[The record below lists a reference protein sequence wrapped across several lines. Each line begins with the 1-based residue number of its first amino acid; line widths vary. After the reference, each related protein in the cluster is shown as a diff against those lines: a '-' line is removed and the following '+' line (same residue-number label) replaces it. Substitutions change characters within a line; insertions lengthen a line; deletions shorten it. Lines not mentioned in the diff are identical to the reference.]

1 MPLELTAFSGMAET
15 EQPSAPDHRGGRT
28 AVGTG
33 DGLLGL
39 DEEVRAS
46 VPGPAALGVLGA
58 DGPLLAVGDDGDA
71 GGRQSLREQV
81 VHGRSR
87 APLAQRQVVLIR
99 AALVAVPLD
108 EHEVIAPRLQP
119 RGIGIEGL
127 GILGADV
134 GLVEVEVDVLEIL
147 VFGELRRP
155 RGGSGSRRWR
165 DRGRRR
171 RRRGRRPGRGRGRRR
186 RGADGNGTLRASG
199 QQQCDGQHQDNGRSR
214 SRRRAHCVASSQ
226 RVRVRSAGMPGRLGH
241 LNGTHRT
248 SCYFAKA
255 APEARLPPWWE
266 TGTWSTMW
274 PPWCSAPPRGGEE
287 QAMSYDLV
295 IKNGWVVDG
304 SGLPRYR
311 GDVGVIAGRI
321 AAIGRIRESAREVID
336 AEGRVV
342 APGFVDGHTHMDAQI
357 FWDPLGTSSCW
368 HGITSVVMGNCGFT
382 LAPCAKADR
391 HLVIRNLERAEDIAG
406 EAMEAGID
414 WRWTT
419 FPEFLDTLDSLP
431 KGINY
436 SGYIGHSALRTY
448 VMGERA
454 FEKPATEDDLRAMER
469 ELRDALRAGAMGFTT
484 SRSPSHETPDHR
496 PVASRVADWA
506 EVRRLVNTMGELNAG
521 IFEIAGENVDREA
534 DHPGLPDYHRRL
546 KALAVE
552 SGRPITFGV
561 FGRRGVPNVW
571 RKYMALLDETAA
583 EGGRMFAQAHS
594 RSLSALLSFKTQ
606 MPFDRLPL
614 WKELRKLPLAEKIA
628 KLRDPEFK
636 KKLVE
641 ATDEKPDQKALGT
654 EARPQ
659 PYEWL
664 FVFDTVEGPHRSV
677 AEVAAERGVHPAQA
691 MIDLALE
698 KDLDLFFLM
707 PVANEDQDNA
717 LEIMKHPRA
726 CVTFSDSGAHVTQL
740 MDSSLQTHLL
750 AHWVRKKHAF
760 TLPQAV
766 RMLTLVPATLWGFAD
781 RGLVREGMA
790 ADFVVFDPE
799 TIGAEMPELVADLPA
814 GAKRLVQR
822 CRGVAATVVNGETIL
837 RDGKPTGA
845 HPGQLLRGPLA
856 RRG

>member
-1 MPLELTAFSGMAET
+1 MP
-15 EQPSAPDHRGGRT
+15 
-28 AVGTG
+28 
-33 DGLLGL
+33 
-39 DEEVRAS
+39 
-46 VPGPAALGVLGA
+46 
-58 DGPLLAVGDDGDA
+58 
-71 GGRQSLREQV
+71 
-81 VHGRSR
+81 
-87 APLAQRQVVLIR
+87 
-99 AALVAVPLD
+99 
-108 EHEVIAPRLQP
+108 
-119 RGIGIEGL
+119 
-127 GILGADV
+127 
-134 GLVEVEVDVLEIL
+134 
-147 VFGELRRP
+147 
-155 RGGSGSRRWR
+155 
-165 DRGRRR
+165 
-171 RRRGRRPGRGRGRRR
+171 
-186 RGADGNGTLRASG
+186 
-199 QQQCDGQHQDNGRSR
+199 
-214 SRRRAHCVASSQ
+214 
-226 RVRVRSAGMPGRLGH
+226 
-241 LNGTHRT
+241 
-248 SCYFAKA
+248 
-255 APEARLPPWWE
+255 
-266 TGTWSTMW
+266 
-274 PPWCSAPPRGGEE
+274 
-287 QAMSYDLV
+287 YDLV
-295 IKNGWVVDG
+295 IKNGTVIDG
-304 SGLPRYR
+304 SGLPGFRA
-311 GDVGVIAGRI
+311 DVGVRHGRI
-321 AAIGRIRESAREVID
+321 VSIGRIRERGRETLD
-336 AEGRVV
+336 AEGHVV

-357 FWDPLGTSSCW
+357 FWDPLGTSSCY
-368 HGITSVVMGNCGFT
+368 HGITTVVMGNCGFT
-382 LAPCAKADR
+382 LAPCAAKDK
-391 HLVIRNLERAEDIAG
+391 HFVVRNLQRAEDIPP

-419 FPEFLDTLDSLP
+419 FPEFLDTLESLP

-436 SGYIGHSALRTY
+436 AGYIGHSALRTY
-448 VMGERA
+448 AMGERA

-496 PVASRVADWA
+496 PVASRVAEWA

-561 FGRRGVPNVW
+561 SGRRGVPNVW
-571 RKYMALLDETAA
+571 RKYMALLDET
-583 EGGRMFAQAHS
+583 
-594 RSLSALLSFKTQ
+594 
-606 MPFDRLPL
+606 
-614 WKELRKLPLAEKIA
+614 
-628 KLRDPEFK
+628 
-636 KKLVE
+636 
-641 ATDEKPDQKALGT
+641 
-654 EARPQ
+654 
-659 PYEWL
+659 
-664 FVFDTVEGPHRSV
+664 
-677 AEVAAERGVHPAQA
+677 AAERGVHPAQA

-760 TLPQAV
+760 TLPEAV

-822 CRGVAATVVNGETIL
+822 CRGIAATVVNGETIL